1 MTKWYAADVDGLK
14 APAVFE
20 RLYRTLPLHRKDKIE
35 KLRFEK
41 DKRRCMGA
49 WLLLMHALQAEGIAE
64 REICLSYGEHGKPY
78 LADHP
83 ELFFNLSHSGNR
95 VLCAV
100 SDGEVGC
107 DVQKI
112 KRYDG
117 QLAERFF
124 SPEEYGY
131 LSKVSKEERDTLFFR
146 YWTLKES
153 FIKNI
158 GTGLA
163 LPLNQ
168 FSIQLSGDG
177 VGVKQQVLPEETFF
191 FRDVDSGDGYRYA
204 CCARR
209 QEIGEIEVVRLV

>member
-124 SPEEYGY
+124 SPEECGY

-177 VGVKQQVLPEETFF
+177 VGVKQQVLPEETFS